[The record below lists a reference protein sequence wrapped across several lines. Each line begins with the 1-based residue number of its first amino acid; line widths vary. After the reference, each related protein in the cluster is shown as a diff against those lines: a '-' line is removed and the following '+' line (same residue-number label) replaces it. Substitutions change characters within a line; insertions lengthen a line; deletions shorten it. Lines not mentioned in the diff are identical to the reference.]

1 MTKPRSPQEKKE
13 LSYARDRRNDYG
25 ENAKS
30 SRKNIPRAK
39 ANANRSER
47 HGQKQA
53 TRATS
58 SAGNEEQLIA
68 AEITAT
74 TPKKRWWKKLVDTP
88 LGEYLAKKKA
98 RRW

>member
-1 MTKPRSPQEKKE
+1 MTKPKDPQQKKT

-39 ANANRSER
+39 TNAKRSER
-47 HGQKQA
+47 HEQNQA
-53 TRATS
+53 VR
-58 SAGNEEQLIA
+58 SAVSAQTEEQVIR

-74 TPKKRWWKKLVDTP
+74 TQKKRWWKKLADTP
-88 LGEYLAKKKA
+88 LGEYLANKRA
-98 RRW
+98 GRE